1 MKQNNKAYPQR
12 RRTPS
17 FSSTLLDIIY
27 HSIDD
32 SKSNLHNVPQHA
44 LLNQTTHNSKH
55 KTNVNYNHV
64 EKNVRKEKMN
74 LHRAIMIEDWM
85 ESKST
90 SRTSQFMNS
99 TTTSSSSDSVFSSSE
114 TDTTIYKPRHNKR
127 SSEKK
132 TNREGGF
139 ARTTKIRALK
149 IYGEINQKVKQPASP
164 GSRIASF
171 ISSIFNNSTRNNVK
185 KTKKM
190 CYVGGAVED
199 VMSFEHKYS
208 ISKSSSS
215 SPCFSS
221 TTSSFS
227 VRSCMNK
234 TPGKSNN
241 NGTKRCVRFYPFSV
255 ILGEEDYYSHHHN
268 SVRKMTRTT
277 SIKDSMKKDSEEKCV
292 EAASSCSF
300 MKGYKKSCKGNS
312 KFDFRSFYGNG
323 EDDCDED
330 DDALSYSSSDLFE
343 LDHLIGRYQEDLPVY
358 ETTNLETNKAIAN
371 SLHL

>member
-1 MKQNNKAYPQR
+1 MMERMKESNKAYPQR

-27 HSIDD
+27 HSIDE
-32 SKSNLHNVPQHA
+32 SKSNLDNGP
-44 LLNQTTHNSKH
+44 LMNQTTHNSKH
-55 KTNVNYNHV
+55 NNHV

-85 ESKST
+85 ERKNNT
-90 SRTSQFMNS
+90 SRRSQFMNS
-99 TTTSSSSDSVFSSSE
+99 TTTTSSSSE
-114 TDTTIYKPRHNKR
+114 TDTTYKPRHNKKR
-127 SSEKK
+127 SEKK
-132 TNREGGF
+132 TNRESGF

-149 IYGEINQKVKQPASP
+149 IYGEIINQKVKQPISP

-171 ISSIFNNSTRNNVK
+171 ISSIFNNSTRNNNVK

-190 CYVGGAVED
+190 CYFGDDAVED
-199 VMSFEHKYS
+199 LMSFEHKYS

-268 SVRKMTRTT
+268 SVRKMTTSS
-277 SIKDSMKKDSEEKCV
+277 SIKDIMKKDSEEKCV
-292 EAASSCSF
+292 EAAAASSSCGF
-300 MKGYKKSCKGNS
+300 IKGYKNSCKGSS
-312 KFDFRSFYGNG
+312 KFDFRSFYSNG
-323 EDDCDED
+323 EDDCDEDD

-343 LDHLIGRYQEDLPVY
+343 LDHVIGRYQEDLPVY

-371 SLHL
+371 SCYL